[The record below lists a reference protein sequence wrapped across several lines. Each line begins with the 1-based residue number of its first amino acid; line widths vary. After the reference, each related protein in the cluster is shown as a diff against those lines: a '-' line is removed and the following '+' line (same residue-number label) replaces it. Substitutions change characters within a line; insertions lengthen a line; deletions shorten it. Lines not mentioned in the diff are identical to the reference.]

1 MIGHQAASVTELMT
15 HNFQPSPDHTGKG
28 RIRMKRSAWLAGAL
42 ALSITVT
49 AMAAAPDGQ
58 EGTTSSPDTKSAAPT
73 SAVKAVDPSHRL
85 ALEAL
90 AQERQAFVQGFNWNA
105 GERQALR
112 QDYARAMD
120 AFARREMQLKKEL
133 FLATGRTE
141 EAARLQASLER
152 LANPVRNLPQV
163 GTHPTTSVEAGK

>member
-1 MIGHQAASVTELMT
+1 
-15 HNFQPSPDHTGKG
+15 
-28 RIRMKRSAWLAGAL
+28 MKRSAWLAGAL

-49 AMAAAPDGQ
+49 AMAAAPDGL
-58 EGTTSSPDTKSAAPT
+58 EGATGRPDAKSVASSSTA
-73 SAVKAVDPSHRL
+73 KAVDPSLRL

-105 GERQALR
+105 GERQVLR
-112 QDYARAMD
+112 QEYARAMD
-120 AFARREMQLKKEL
+120 GFARREMQLKKEL
-133 FLATGRTE
+133 LLATGRTE

-163 GTHPTTSVEAGK
+163 ATHPTTSGEAGK